1 VKTYKH
7 LFPEIVSFEKLLM
20 AAQKAQKGKRFKR
33 STALFNLNLEKEL
46 LCLQRELTSKTYSH
60 GLYTDFV
67 IHDPKQRLIS
77 AAPYRD
83 RVVHHA
89 LCNVIE
95 PIFDPTFIHDSYAC
109 RKGKGT
115 HKAVDRYT
123 SFARKSTYVLKCDIS
138 KYFQSIDHEVLM
150 SIVAGK
156 IRCADTQWLIEEIIC
171 SRIDKSQITYFPGDD
186 LFTPSTRERGIPIG
200 NLSSQF
206 FSNLYLDGMDH
217 FIKETLNCHR
227 YVRYVDNFVVLDDSK
242 QRLREIKKEIED
254 YLVGL
259 RLKLNPRKSRIHRV
273 KDGIRFLGYRVFPT
287 HRLLDKGNALRMRR
301 RMKQMAAEYENGNI
315 SLDKVRQRIQ
325 SWIGHAAHAD
335 TWKIRGRILGGMA
348 FTRDAAQNASGGLL
362 EQQS

>member
-1 VKTYKH
+1 MITYKN
-7 LFPEIVSFEKLLM
+7 LFPEIVSFENLLK
-20 AAQKAQKGKRFKR
+20 AAQKAQKGKRFKH
-33 STALFNLNLEKEL
+33 STAFFNLNLEKEL
-46 LCLQRELTSKTYSH
+46 LCLQRQLTSKTYRH

-67 IHDPKQRLIS
+67 IHDPKMRLIS

-95 PIFDPTFIHDSYAC
+95 PIFDKTFIYDSYAC

-123 SFARKSTYVLKCDIS
+123 AFARKNIYVLKCDIS
-138 KYFQSIDHEVLM
+138 KYFQSMDHENLM
-150 SIVAGK
+150 SAVADK

-186 LFTPSTRERGIPIG
+186 LFTPFNRRRGIPIG

-217 FIKETLNCHR
+217 FIKETLGCHR
-227 YVRYVDNFVVLDDSK
+227 YIRYVDDFVVLDDSK
-242 QRLREIKKEIED
+242 ERLREIKKEIEE

-259 RLKLNPRKSRIHRV
+259 RLRLHPRKSRIHRI
-273 KDGIRFLGYRVFPT
+273 KDGIRFLGFRVFPT
-287 HRLLDKGNALRMRR
+287 HRLLDKGNALRMRQ

-315 SLDKVRQRIQ
+315 SLDNVRQRIR

-335 TWKIRGRILGGMA
+335 TWKLRGRILGSVA
-348 FTRDAAQNASGGLL
+348 FTRGAAQNASGRLV